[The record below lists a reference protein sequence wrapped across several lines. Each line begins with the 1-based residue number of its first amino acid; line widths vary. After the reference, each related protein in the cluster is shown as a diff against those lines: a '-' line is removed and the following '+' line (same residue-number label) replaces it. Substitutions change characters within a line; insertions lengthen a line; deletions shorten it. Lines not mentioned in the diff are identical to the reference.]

1 MGAGHNELKFKSAIL
16 AMSNSQDWDTAK
28 AEWQLHFVY
37 DDPRDRSCEC
47 DHAPIHQICVIRNRD
62 NGNETEVGNVCVRR
76 FLRLL
81 SNRVFSVIK
90 RLRGD
95 VAKSL
100 NPESLKLFR
109 RRGVISDHEEA
120 DYLLFW
126 RKRTNM
132 TDEQKAL
139 KQDIN
144 KRVLAYLNQEG
155 ARLLARA
162 GAHDLKVQQV

>member
-1 MGAGHNELKFKSAIL
+1 MGAGHNELKFKAAIL
-16 AMSNSQDWDTAK
+16 GLSNSQDWDTAK

-37 DDPRDRSCEC
+37 DDRRDRSCEC
-47 DHAPIHQICVIRNRD
+47 DHAPIHQICVIKNRD

-90 RLRGD
+90 RLRAD
-95 VAKSL
+95 KTKSL

-109 RRGVISDHEEA
+109 RRGVITENEE
-120 DYLLFW
+120 DEYLVFW

-132 TDEQKAL
+132 TDDQKAL
-139 KQDIN
+139 KEEVN
-144 KRVLAYLNQEG
+144 ERVLAYLEQEG

-162 GAHDLKVQQV
+162 NAHDLRVQQL

>member
-16 AMSNSQDWDTAK
+16 AMSNSRDWDTAK

-37 DDPRDRSCEC
+37 DDPRERSCEC
-47 DHAPIHQICVIRNRD
+47 DHAPIHQICVIKNTE
-62 NGNETEVGNVCVRR
+62 NGNVTEVGNVCVRR

-95 VAKSL
+95 LTKSL
-100 NPESLKLFR
+100 NPEALKLFR
-109 RRGVISDHEEA
+109 RRGVITDQEVEE
-120 DYLLFW
+120 YLLFW

-132 TDEQKAL
+132 TNAQKQL
-139 KQDIN
+139 KLEVN
-144 KRVLAYLNQEG
+144 ERVLAYLKVEG
-155 ARLLARA
+155 ARLIAQA
-162 GAHDLKVQQV
+162 SANDLRVQQV